1 MEAFLV
7 GAIKGL
13 FLVVAV
19 IMTFFILL
27 QEGKGGGLASL
38 DGTMAPEII
47 GVANP
52 IRRATVILAILF
64 FVMAALLGIL
74 AC

>member
-1 MEAFLV
+1 MEAILV
-7 GAIKGL
+7 GALKGL

-19 IMTFFILL
+19 IMTLLILL

-38 DGTMAPEII
+38 DGTRASEII

>member
-13 FLVVAV
+13 FLAVAV

-27 QEGKGGGLASL
+27 QEGKGGGLVSLNGTKAS
-38 DGTMAPEII
+38 ESV
-47 GVANP
+47 GVTNP
-52 IRRATVILAILF
+52 IRRATAVLAIAF
-64 FVMAALLGIL
+64 FVMATLLGIL
-74 AC
+74 AR